1 MRNPFELQVNI
12 NETSQDKFRICYSN
26 DLKIS
31 VLQTTNINFSFIIH
45 VQCELPR
52 VLAQCT
58 YSGPIL
64 VEIPLNTKI
73 QNFCSRGRAGL
84 ESCASA

>member
-1 MRNPFELQVNI
+1 MKQVKI
-12 NETSQDKFRICYSN
+12 SLEFATVTN
-26 DLKIS
+26 DFKIS

-45 VQCELPR
+45 VQCEFPR

-64 VEIPLNTKI
+64 VEIPLNT
-73 QNFCSRGRAGL
+73 
-84 ESCASA
+84 